1 MSSPTLNT
9 ASYYVAQ
16 CGTDQNGSISPGNI
30 YYDPYNLNTNMD
42 FENTDSACNYCNTD
56 SSNLI
61 TTYADGTPFQTVAP
75 GCSLL
80 APIPAPTQTLT
91 NLGYNTGGGPVN
103 QISRGPGGIIPVD
116 NSGNESMIYTQSI
129 STGPGGAGSLN
140 KISTGPGGIVFNN
153 SGNELLLYA
162 GLGGGNASHG
172 LNTTQIALIILL
184 VLVLAGTGAFFLFRN
199 AKK

>member
-1 MSSPTLNT
+1 
-9 ASYYVAQ
+9 
-16 CGTDQNGSISPGNI
+16 
-30 YYDPYNLNTNMD
+30 
-42 FENTDSACNYCNTD
+42 
-56 SSNLI
+56 
-61 TTYADGTPFQTVAP
+61 
-75 GCSLL
+75 
-80 APIPAPTQTLT
+80 
-91 NLGYNTGGGPVN
+91 
-103 QISRGPGGIIPVD
+103 
-116 NSGNESMIYTQSI
+116 MIYTQSI

-140 KISTGPGGIVFNN
+140 KISPGSGIVFNN